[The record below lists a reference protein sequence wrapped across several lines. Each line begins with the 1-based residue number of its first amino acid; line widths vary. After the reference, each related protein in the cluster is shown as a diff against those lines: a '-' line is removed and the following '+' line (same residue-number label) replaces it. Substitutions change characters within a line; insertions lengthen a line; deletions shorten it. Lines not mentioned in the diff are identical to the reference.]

1 MANLNFPLSP
11 TLNDTFLGANG
22 INYQWD
28 GEKWKMYSDPT
39 ASQSALWA
47 RDAINTDIYP
57 SNAGDDINA
66 RNGGGTITA
75 SVNAD
80 GSIHFITLNIDGL
93 PSLP

>member
-1 MANLNFPLSP
+1 MANLNFPLTP
-11 TLNDTFLGANG
+11 NLNDNFLGTNG

-28 GEKWKMYSDPT
+28 GEKWKMYADPT

-57 SNAGDDINA
+57 SNAGDDINT

-80 GSIHFITLNIDGL
+80 GSIDFITLNIDGL